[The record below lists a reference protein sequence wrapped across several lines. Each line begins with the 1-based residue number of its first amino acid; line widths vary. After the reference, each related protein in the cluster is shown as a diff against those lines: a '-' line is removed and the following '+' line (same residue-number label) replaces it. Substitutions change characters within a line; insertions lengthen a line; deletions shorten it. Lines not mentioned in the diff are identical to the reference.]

1 MKINDANYQGKYKNG
16 YFPHVIGFPHILEV
30 LFPSAIFFFFHLG
43 NWSDSLRPSILFL
56 YNPSRVCV
64 CVFISIFLKE
74 GNRSGVYDT
83 KLALLESDEI
93 FSSDVFYLDIYLFS
107 KLKNFLIA

>member
-30 LFPSAIFFFFHLG
+30 LFPSAIFFFHLG

-56 YNPSRVCV
+56 YNPSSVCV
-64 CVFISIFLKE
+64 CVCL
-74 GNRSGVYDT
+74 
-83 KLALLESDEI
+83 
-93 FSSDVFYLDIYLFS
+93 YLF
-107 KLKNFLIA
+107 F

>member
-1 MKINDANYQGKYKNG
+1 M
-16 YFPHVIGFPHILEV
+16 
-30 LFPSAIFFFFHLG
+30 
-43 NWSDSLRPSILFL
+43 
-56 YNPSRVCV
+56 CV